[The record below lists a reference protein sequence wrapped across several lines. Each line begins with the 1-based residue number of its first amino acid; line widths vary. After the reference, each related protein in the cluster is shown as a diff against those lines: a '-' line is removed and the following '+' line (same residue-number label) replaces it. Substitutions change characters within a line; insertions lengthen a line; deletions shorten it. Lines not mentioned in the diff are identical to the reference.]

1 MSLLT
6 HQVGC
11 FDIFTNDY
19 QNFSHSNDCQDVVG
33 SSSFPFFFYY
43 FFLTKHFWM
52 ISYAIF

>member
-33 SSSFPFFFYY
+33 SSSFPFFIIII
-43 FFLTKHFWM
+43 FLTKHFWM
-52 ISYAIF
+52 ISYAIL